1 MNKSALKAV
10 FINAKAVGARYVG
23 VWIATEG
30 SSQQEIIINPKE
42 NFDAKFEYYI
52 SAYDDDLTLISAKGK
67 KDIRITGIAQGN
79 TFEDIEIQLM
89 SVGFGWKQPISDAI
103 DRSYN
108 KMIAET
114 PPKSEEE
121 KLRCETIKEAVK
133 GMFLNEGRSAAEA
146 RFIFDNIE
154 KYEEIFDICMNG
166 DDVAFKKALVELQR
180 MQNEYILREEKTNN
194 TETEES

>member
-23 VWIATEG
+23 VRIATEG
-30 SSQQEIIINPKE
+30 SSHSEIIINPKE

-79 TFEDIEIQLM
+79 TFEDIEVQLM

-114 PPKSEEE
+114 PPTSEEE

-166 DDVAFKKALVELQR
+166 DDVEFRKALVELQR
-180 MQNEYILREEKTNN
+180 MQNEYILQEEKD
-194 TETEES
+194 E

>member
-23 VWIATEG
+23 VRIATEG
-30 SSQQEIIINPKE
+30 SSQPEIIINPKE

-89 SVGFGWKQPISDAI
+89 SIGFGWKQPISDAI
-103 DRSYN
+103 DKSYN

-114 PPKSEEE
+114 PPASEEE
-121 KLRCETIKEAVK
+121 RLRCEAMREAIK

-146 RFIFDNIE
+146 RFIFDNID

-180 MQNEYILREEKTNN
+180 MQNEYILQEEK
-194 TETEES
+194 EE

>member
-23 VWIATEG
+23 VRIATEG
-30 SSQQEIIINPKE
+30 SSQPEIIINPKE

-52 SAYDDDLTLISAKGK
+52 SAFDDDLTLISAKGK

-79 TFEDIEIQLM
+79 TFEDIEVQLM

-103 DRSYN
+103 ERSYN

-114 PPKSEEE
+114 PPTSEEE

-154 KYEEIFDICMNG
+154 KCEEIFDICMNG
-166 DDVAFKKALVELQR
+166 NDVEFRKALVELQR
-180 MQNEYILREEKTNN
+180 MQNEYILQEEKD
-194 TETEES
+194 E

>member
-23 VWIATEG
+23 VRIETEG
-30 SSQQEIIINPKE
+30 SSQPEIIINPKE
-42 NFDAKFEYYI
+42 NFDTKFEYYI
-52 SAYDDDLTLISAKGK
+52 SAYDDNLTLISAKGK

-79 TFEDIEIQLM
+79 TFEDIEVQLM

-103 DRSYN
+103 DRSYS
-108 KMIAET
+108 KMITET
-114 PPKSEEE
+114 PPVSEEE

-146 RFIFDNIE
+146 RFIFDHIE

-166 DDVAFKKALVELQR
+166 NDAEFRKALVELQR
-180 MQNEYILREEKTNN
+180 MQNEYILQEEKD
-194 TETEES
+194 E